1 MTKIKIYNFEGKEL
15 EELQVADSVFG
26 MSIENALIHQ
36 VYVAQ
41 AANRRQVGAHTKTRG
56 ERAGSGKK
64 PWRQKGTGRARVGS
78 VRTPVWRK
86 GGVVFGPRK
95 DRNYSQ
101 KINKKMNVKAILSV
115 LSGKLQDD
123 KIVAMETFK
132 FDENKTKK
140 VSQTFKNIK
149 LKGSTL
155 MGFGESEK
163 EYMRS
168 SRNIDRVTNLSVA
181 QLNVFDMLNHKNL
194 ILSKEAIKYLEE
206 KYGKATGTKK

>member
-1 MTKIKIYNFEGKEL
+1 MAKIKVYDFEGKEL
-15 EELQVADSVFG
+15 EELPIADSVFG
-26 MSIENALIHQ
+26 LDAQDALIHQ

-41 AANRRQVGAHTKTRG
+41 AANRRQGGAHTKTRG

-95 DRNYSQ
+95 ERNFSQ

-115 LSGKLQDD
+115 LSRKFQDGQ
-123 KIVAMETFK
+123 IFAMETLK
-132 FDENKTKK
+132 FTENKTKNAARAL
-140 VSQTFKNIK
+140 KNVKIE
-149 LKGSTL
+149 GSAL
-155 MGFGESEK
+155 VGFGESEK
-163 EYMRS
+163 DYMRS
-168 SRNIDRVTNLSVA
+168 SRNIVRVSNLSVA

-206 KYGKATGTKK
+206 KYGKNEGTKK